1 MTDRDKLLEQ
11 IERAR
16 NRIHI
21 QCICNREELIAGYFR
36 SPATFDSYEVNE
48 HYRKLQNKIDFIIDD
63 LRMYIE
69 EDDHAN

>member
-1 MTDRDKLLEQ
+1 MTNEEKLLEQ
-11 IERAR
+11 IDKAR

-36 SPATFDSYEVNE
+36 SPATFDSYEINE
-48 HYRKLQNKIDFIIDD
+48 HYRKLQNKIDFIFDD

-69 EDDHAN
+69 EVDNA